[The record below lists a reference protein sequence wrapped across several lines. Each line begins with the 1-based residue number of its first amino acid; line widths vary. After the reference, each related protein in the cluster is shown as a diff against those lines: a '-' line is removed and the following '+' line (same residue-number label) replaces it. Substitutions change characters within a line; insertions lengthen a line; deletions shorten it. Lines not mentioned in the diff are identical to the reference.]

1 MVFRVTSL
9 NEPSLLYRFTPDS
22 FEQDKISD
30 STPVVSVIN
39 VSVASFLHSL
49 IAKIKL
55 RSISCFQSI
64 WRNIAQ
70 VGIDATNQQNESKLP
85 QQTEVLMQPTV
96 AFRPIYKKNV
106 LNGRGVVRFSR
117 RDTAGATGQNLEFYT
132 STTSGAHGFA
142 SNPFTGTN
150 NE

>member
-9 NEPSLLYRFTPDS
+9 NEQSLLCRFTPDS

-30 STPVVSVIN
+30 STPVVSLIH
-39 VSVASFLHSL
+39 VSVATFLHSF

-55 RSISCFQSI
+55 RTISYFQSI
-64 WRNIAQ
+64 WRNIAR
-70 VGIDATNQQNESKLP
+70 VGINATNQQTESELP
-85 QQTEVLMQPTV
+85 QQIEVLMQPTD
-96 AFRPIYKKNV
+96 ASRPIYKKNV

-117 RDTAGATGQNLEFYT
+117 RDATGATGQNLDFYT
-132 STTSGAHGFA
+132 STTSGANGFV

-150 NE
+150 DE